1 MKLLGRRHCPVEDG
15 GMTVNSW
22 QGFFDSHA
30 EIYDS
35 NVFTGNT
42 LAEVDFLVE
51 HLGLAPGAAILDVG
65 CGTGRHSVELARRG
79 FAVTGLD
86 LSGEMLARARAR
98 AEEACVVE
106 WVQGDATRFDLGQR
120 FDAAICLCEGAFGLL
135 SAADD
140 PWDQPLAILSN
151 ISRALRPGAP
161 GAPGAPVALTAL
173 SAPGMF
179 RRWSD
184 DDVAAGRFD
193 PATSVETSEMP
204 PREGAEAVTVRER
217 GFTPSELTLLFR
229 LAGLSVEHL
238 GGGTAGDWGIRP
250 LKLDEIEVM
259 VLGRKVGES

>member
-1 MKLLGRRHCPVEDG
+1 MQDG
-15 GMTVNSW
+15 GVTDNSW
-22 QGFFDSHA
+22 QDFFDAHA

-79 FAVTGLD
+79 HAVTGLD

-98 AEEACVVE
+98 AEEAGVVVE

-140 PWDQPLAILSN
+140 PWDQPLAILAN
-151 ISRALRPGAP
+151 ISRALR
-161 GAPGAPVALTAL
+161 PGAPVALTAL

-204 PREGAEAVTVRER
+204 PREGADPVTVRER
-217 GFTPSELTLLFR
+217 GFTPSELSLLFR
-229 LAGLSVEHL
+229 LAGLGVTHV
-238 GGGTAGDWGIRP
+238 GGGTAGDWAIRP

-259 VLGRKVGES
+259 VLGRKKG

>member
-1 MKLLGRRHCPVEDG
+1 MQDG
-15 GMTVNSW
+15 GVTDNSW
-22 QGFFDSHA
+22 QDFFDAHA

-98 AEEACVVE
+98 AEEAGVVVE

-140 PWDQPLAILSN
+140 PWDQPLAVLAN
-151 ISRALRPGAP
+151 ISHALR
-161 GAPGAPVALTAL
+161 PGAPVALTAL

-204 PREGAEAVTVRER
+204 PREGADPVTVRER
-217 GFTPSELTLLFR
+217 GFTPSELSLLFR
-229 LAGLSVEHL
+229 LAGLGVTHV

-259 VLGRKVGES
+259 VLGRKKG

>member
-1 MKLLGRRHCPVEDG
+1 
-15 GMTVNSW
+15 MTDNSW
-22 QGFFDSHA
+22 RDFFDAHA

-51 HLGLAPGAAILDVG
+51 HLELAPGAAILDVG

-98 AEEACVVE
+98 AEEAGVVVE
-106 WVQGDATRFDLGQR
+106 WVQGDATRFDLGER
-120 FDAAICLCEGAFGLL
+120 FDGAICLCEGAFGLL
-135 SAADD
+135 SAGDD
-140 PWDQPLAILSN
+140 PWDQPLAILAN
-151 ISRALRPGAP
+151 ISRAVRPRAS
-161 GAPGAPVALTAL
+161 VALTAL

-193 PATSVETSEMP
+193 PATSVETSDMP
-204 PREGAEAVTVRER
+204 PREGAEPVTVRER

-229 LAGLSVEHL
+229 LAGLAVTHV

-259 VLGRKVGES
+259 VLGRKVGTPVELRPAS

>member
-98 AEEACVVE
+98 AEEAGVVVE

-161 GAPGAPVALTAL
+161 VALTAL
-173 SAPGMF
+173 SAVGMF

-193 PATSVETSEMP
+193 PATSVETSAMA
-204 PREGAEAVTVRER
+204 PREGLEPVAVRER
-217 GFTPSELTLLFR
+217 GFAPSELTLLFR
-229 LAGLSVEHL
+229 LAGLGVTHV

-259 VLGRKVGES
+259 VLGRKAGES